1 MIPTIAPYAI
11 PVPRREGPAPWR
23 VEPHRSVLLIHD
35 MQRYFVDRF
44 APDLSPGR
52 ELLANV
58 TALRAACARRGI
70 PVVYTA
76 QPGRMTRAERG
87 LLHDVWGPGM
97 TDDEQSRGIVP
108 AIAPGPADVVVTKHR
123 YSAFHRTNLGVTL
136 RALGRDQLLVC
147 GVFAH
152 LGCLLTACDA
162 YAHDIQPFLVAD
174 AMADF
179 TAADHAM
186 ALDYAARSCAATPT
200 TETVLARLAGV
211 PQAAGSS
218 RA

>member
-1 MIPTIAPYAI
+1 
-11 PVPRREGPAPWR
+11 
-23 VEPHRSVLLIHD
+23 VLLIHD

-44 APDLSPGR
+44 DPGTSPGR

-58 TALRAACARRGI
+58 SALREACTASGI
-70 PVVYTA
+70 PVRYSA
-76 QPGRMTRAERG
+76 QPGRMTRADRG
-87 LLHDVWGPGM
+87 LLHDVWGEGM
-97 TDDEQSRGIVP
+97 SDDEAGRGLVLAP
-108 AIAPGPADVVVTKHR
+108 AADSEVLTKWR
-123 YSAFHRTNLGVTL
+123 YSAFHRTPLAATL
-136 RALGRDQLLVC
+136 RELGRDQLIVC

-162 YAHDIQPFLVAD
+162 YAHDIEPFLVAD

-186 ALDYAARSCAATPT
+186 ALDYASRSCAATPT
-200 TETVLARLAGV
+200 TARVLAWLQ
-211 PQAAGSS
+211 PDGSR